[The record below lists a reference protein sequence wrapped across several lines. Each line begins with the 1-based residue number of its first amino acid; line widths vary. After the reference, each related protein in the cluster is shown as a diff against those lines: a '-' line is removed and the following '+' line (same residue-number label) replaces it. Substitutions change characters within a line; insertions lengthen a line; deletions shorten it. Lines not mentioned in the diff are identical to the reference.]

1 MSHEGIRVVP
11 ESVARQETARQNRE
25 LPRDAIQP
33 EHVRI
38 NKTEG
43 TGVEIDWKDG
53 HSSHWTFAWL
63 RDACPC
69 ATCIEGREASGRLPG
84 QPKPTPANALPMFKA
99 PARPNKVQAVGRY
112 AVSFDWNDGHT
123 SGIYS
128 WHYLRSVCQ
137 CAACTESAAKESAEA
152 SAITPA

>member
-11 ESVARQETARQNRE
+11 EAVARQESARQNRE

-53 HSSHWTFAWL
+53 HSSHWNFAWL

-69 ATCIEGREASGRLPG
+69 ATCIEEREAAGRLPG
-84 QPKPTPANALPMFKA
+84 QTKPAPANALPMFKA
-99 PARPNKVQAVGRY
+99 PARPNKVRAVGRY

-137 CAACTESAAKESAEA
+137 CKECVEA
-152 SAITPA
+152 SANAAKV

>member
-1 MSHEGIRVVP
+1 MSHEGIRFVP
-11 ESVARQETARQNRE
+11 DHVARKARAEQERE
-25 LPRDAIQP
+25 LPHEAIQP
-33 EHVRI
+33 QHVRV

-53 HSSHWTFAWL
+53 HASHWTFKWL

-69 ATCIEGREASGRLPG
+69 ATCIEEREASGREPG
-84 QPKPTPANALPMFKA
+84 ESKPEPKAALPMFK
-99 PARPNKVQAVGRY
+99 PPVRPNKVQPVGRY

-128 WHYLRSVCQ
+128 WHYLRSVCR
-137 CAACTESAAKESAEA
+137 CKLCTDSAVNPAAKL
-152 SAITPA
+152 